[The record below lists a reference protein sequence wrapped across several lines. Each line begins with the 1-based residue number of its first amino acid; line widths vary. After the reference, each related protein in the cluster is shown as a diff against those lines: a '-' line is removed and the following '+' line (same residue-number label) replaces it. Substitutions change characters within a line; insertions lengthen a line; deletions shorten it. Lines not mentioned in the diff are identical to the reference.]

1 MWTFFAIL
9 SNSVGTYQSIA
20 TLAYRSEE
28 EIVDE
33 VLHQVLSAIQNA
45 PSNSKKICT
54 LYIDKLC
61 RDKNI
66 SAAARLLRSLRDK
79 NIGLSPDAYNLLL
92 VAAGEEND
100 IDLLS
105 QIFKDLLVSYESIHS
120 ASYLSFA
127 KAFAK
132 TSDSGML
139 LRVVREVSELICQR
153 NAAVVNRIIFAFANC
168 GQVDKALMLFE
179 HLKTLK
185 CEPDLVTYNT
195 VLGILGR
202 ASKVDEMLHKFASM
216 KEANIVP
223 DIVSYN
229 TLLNS
234 LRKAGRLD
242 LSLVFFRE
250 MGEKGIEPD
259 LRTYTALIECSGR
272 LGQLEESLRLFGEMK
287 LRGIQPSIYVY
298 RSLIHFSKKMGKL
311 ELAMNISEEMNAC
324 LANLVG
330 PKDFKKK
337 YR

>member
-1 MWTFFAIL
+1 MLAASKRIQQIPYQTSKLSISHFF
-9 SNSVGTYQSIA
+9 
-20 TLAYRSEE
+20 
-28 EIVDE
+28 
-33 VLHQVLSAIQNA
+33 
-45 PSNSKKICT
+45 
-54 LYIDKLC
+54 IDFNCKTC
-61 RDKNI
+61 GHRDKNI

-79 NIGLSPDAYNLLL
+79 HIGLSPHAYNLRL

-100 IDLLS
+100 IDLMS
-105 QIFKDLLVSYESIHS
+105 QIFKDLLVSCESTHS

-132 TSDSGML
+132 TNDSGVL
-139 LRVVREVSELICQR
+139 LRVVREVSELIFQR
-153 NAAVVNRIIFAFANC
+153 NAAVVNKIIFTFANC
-168 GQVDKALMLFE
+168 GQVDKALMLFDN
-179 HLKTLK
+179 LKTLK

-202 ASKVDEMLHKFASM
+202 ASRVDEMLHKFVSM
-216 KEANIVP
+216 KEANIAP

-234 LRKAGRLD
+234 LRKVGRLD
-242 LSLVFFRE
+242 LSVVFFRE

-287 LRGIQPSIYVY
+287 CRGIQPSIYVY

-330 PKDFKKK
+330 PEDFKKK